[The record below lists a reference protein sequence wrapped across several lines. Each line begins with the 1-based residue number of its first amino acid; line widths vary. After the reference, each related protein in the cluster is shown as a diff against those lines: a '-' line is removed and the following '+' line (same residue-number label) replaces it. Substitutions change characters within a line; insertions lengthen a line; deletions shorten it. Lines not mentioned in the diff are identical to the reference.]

1 MNSCIIKVYQYLEGD
16 GVKKYKIQTINEVF
30 VPYGG
35 LAMAGLMI
43 HKTALPLRASSLKVP
58 ASRVKIS
65 NADILSA
72 YIGLL
77 CQGRNDFDHMD
88 IFRDEPF
95 FMDSLQLKTIPSSAT
110 LRQRLEQLSADEK
123 ACPMVMEESAVM
135 IQRMKGSLTPCYEK
149 LVALDID
156 VSVFDNS
163 GSHKEGI
170 ELTYQKVDGYAPIF
184 AYLGEEGYCVGASL
198 RKGSDHSQKDAPAF
212 IQESI
217 RICRRINPA
226 QELLL
231 RADSAHDSADTLNI
245 CHDEQVQY
253 LIKRNPRK
261 ESPEDWLSLAK
272 DQGIETIPR
281 EGKKVY
287 TGSLKTFNPD
297 INQELRLV
305 YQITETTV
313 AANGQLYL
321 IPDINIDTWWTS
333 LTAPEE
339 TVIKLY
345 HQHATSEQFHS
356 ELKTDL
362 DLERL
367 PSGKFATNQL
377 ILTLGAFTYNL
388 LRLIGLETLKKDDA
402 PISRKNQRRRIK
414 TVIKNMIYLAV
425 RLVNHARSAFL
436 KFSRYCRWFTTF
448 NRVYEAFYAC

>member
-1 MNSCIIKVYQYLEGD
+1 M
-16 GVKKYKIQTINEVF
+16 KKYKIQLTNEII

-43 HKTALPLRASSLKVP
+43 HKTALPLRADTLKVP
-58 ASRVKIS
+58 ASKVKIS
-65 NADILSA
+65 NADVLGA

-95 FMDSLQLKTIPSSAT
+95 FQDSLQLSTIPSSGT
-110 LRQRLEQLSADEK
+110 LRQRLEQLSADKK
-123 ACPMVMEESAVM
+123 ACPMVMEESAAM
-135 IQRMKGSLTPCYEK
+135 INRMKGSLTPCYEK

-170 ELTYQKVDGYAPIF
+170 EPTYQKVDGYAPIF
-184 AYLGEEGYCVGASL
+184 AYLGEEGYCVGATL

-217 RICRRINPA
+217 RISRRINPA
-226 QELLL
+226 RELLL
-231 RADSAHDSADTLNI
+231 RADSAHDSADTLRV
-245 CHDEQVQY
+245 CRDEQVQY

-272 DQGIETIPR
+272 DQGAQTIPR

-287 TGSLKTFNPD
+287 TGSLATFNPD
-297 INQELRLV
+297 IHQELRLV

-313 AANGQLYL
+313 AANGQIHLV
-321 IPDINIDTWWTS
+321 PDITIDTWWTS

-388 LRLIGLETLKKDDA
+388 LKLIGLETLKKDDA
-402 PISRKNQRRRIK
+402 PIRKDNQRRRVK

-425 RLVNHARSAFL
+425 RLVNHARSALL
-436 KFSRYCRWFTTF
+436 KFSKYCRWFTTF
-448 NRVYEAFYAC
+448 SRVYETFYAC

>member
-1 MNSCIIKVYQYLEGD
+1 M
-16 GVKKYKIQTINEVF
+16 KKYKIQRTNEIF

-43 HKTALPLRASSLKVP
+43 HKTALPLRASTLKVP

-65 NADILSA
+65 NADVLSA

-95 FMDSLQLKTIPSSAT
+95 FMDSLQLKSLPSSAT

-123 ACPMVMEESAVM
+123 ACPMVMEESAAM
-135 IQRMKGSLTPCYEK
+135 INRMKGSLTPCYEK

-163 GSHKEGI
+163 GSHK
-170 ELTYQKVDGYAPIF
+170 DGYAPIF

-217 RICRRINPA
+217 RISRRINPSR
-226 QELLL
+226 ELLL
-231 RADSAHDSADTLNI
+231 RADSAHDSADTLRV
-245 CHDEQVQY
+245 CRDEQVQY

-272 DQGIETIPR
+272 DQGVETIPR

-287 TGSLKTFNPD
+287 TGSLTTFNPD
-297 INQELRLV
+297 IDQELRLV

-313 AANGQLYL
+313 ADNGQVYL
-321 IPDINIDTWWTS
+321 VPDITIDTWWTS
-333 LTAPEE
+333 LTASEE

-388 LRLIGLETLKKDDA
+388 LKLIGLETLKKDDA
-402 PISRKNQRRRIK
+402 PISRKNQRRRVK